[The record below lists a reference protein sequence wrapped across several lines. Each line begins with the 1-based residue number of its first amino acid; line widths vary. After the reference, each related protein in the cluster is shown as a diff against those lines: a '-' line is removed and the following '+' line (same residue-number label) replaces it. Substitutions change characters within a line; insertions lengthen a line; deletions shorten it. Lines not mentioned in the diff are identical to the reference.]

1 MISIDSKIAIYL
13 YGGSTDMRKGIHGLA
28 MLIEENIEK
37 KCGKEGLFVFRSKRG
52 DRIKMVWWDG
62 QGFCL
67 YYKCM
72 DKGRF
77 AWLNS
82 KEVAVLGITKGQLA
96 MLLEGIDW
104 RIPKWSSKPIY
115 S

>member
-1 MISIDSKIAIYL
+1 MITIDSKIEIYL
-13 YGGSTDMRKGIHGLA
+13 YAGSTDMRKGIHGLA

-72 DKGRF
+72 DKSKF

-104 RIPKWSSKPIY
+104 RTPKWSNKPTY

>member
-1 MISIDSKIAIYL
+1 
-13 YGGSTDMRKGIHGLA
+13 MRKGIHGLA

-72 DKGRF
+72 QGCSEKKKIAFTLAYKENKG
-77 AWLNS
+77 
-82 KEVAVLGITKGQLA
+82 
-96 MLLEGIDW
+96 
-104 RIPKWSSKPIY
+104 
-115 S
+115 